1 MALRDRGVLARG
13 ASAESRTG
21 GVTRDC
27 LNRQRQFV
35 ATARRIATGCGL
47 FGLISMAPCAAVAQ
61 DIGRVVGQ
69 IARPDQSRAAASP
82 LARTQET
89 TSATREKTGT
99 AFFVDAFGDM
109 LTVRHAAEDCVG
121 LVVAKE
127 RRAVT
132 AQVVA
137 LSADADLALIKVPR
151 TLGLAAVFPRQ
162 AGVSGNDMVF
172 ASAYDNLSVSHGM
185 LVNATVA
192 SDQASRAGSLLI
204 DSDITFGASGAPV
217 LDGRGLVQG
226 VVSRKVGDRRVI
238 AVDAG
243 QAKAFLAAHGIR
255 FDEDDRAQIAGS
267 ASRAD
272 RAGSI
277 SARVTC
283 LQH

>member
-1 MALRDRGVLARG
+1 MSRDNFNRRQQLA
-13 ASAESRTG
+13 
-21 GVTRDC
+21 
-27 LNRQRQFV
+27 V
-35 ATARRIATGCGL
+35 AVRRIAIGCGL
-47 FGLISMAPCAAVAQ
+47 LGLISTAPRAALAQ
-61 DIGRVVGQ
+61 DIGRAVGQ
-69 IARPDQSRAAASP
+69 MGRPDQPRAAVSP
-82 LARTQET
+82 LARTQDT

-99 AFFVDAFGDM
+99 AFFVDASGNM

-121 LVVAKE
+121 MVVAKE
-127 RRAVT
+127 GRAVR

-162 AGVSGNDMVF
+162 TGVSANDMVF

-192 SDQASRAGSLLI
+192 SNQASSAGSLLI

-238 AVDAG
+238 AVDAV

-272 RAGSI
+272 RAASI